1 VSVEQVSHNRARVAD
16 DTDPAELPAWLVQ
29 ASAEKPAA
37 AYAAPVQIRS
47 ADTGTYGA
55 AALQGKVTRVPDAAP
70 DTYNEA
76 LSSAAYRI
84 GRKVG
89 AEIVDHTTACSE
101 LIAAGEG
108 LIGSAHWPPNA
119 LEVALVVEAGLK
131 AGSANP

>member
-1 VSVEQVSHNRARVAD
+1 MKNETNGGHELAD
-16 DTDPAELPAWLVQ
+16 DTDPAELPACPT
-29 ASAEKPAA
+29 AEKPAA

-55 AALQGKVTRVPDAAP
+55 AALHGEVTRVPDAAP
-70 DTYNEA
+70 GTYNEV

-89 AEIVDHTTACSE
+89 AGIVDHTTARGE

-119 LEVALVVEAGLK
+119 LEVARVAEAGLK
-131 AGSANP
+131 AGFANP